1 MQIILQEDVEK
12 LGTRGEVVE
21 VAEGYARNFLLPRK
35 LAMPASAGNLKRLE
49 KIRTTLAMLTAT
61 ERDAAQKVADQLNGV
76 VITLIRK
83 AGENDH
89 MFGSVTS
96 ADLAHELAAHGHEVD
111 KRKIQLAEPIRTL
124 GEYQVPVKLYSDVTA
139 EFKVVVKREEA
150 QA

>member
-49 KIRTTLAMLTAT
+49 KIRTTLAKLTAT